1 MSFPEAALLVL
12 TSNASVVC
20 LAYRTFRLEGRL
32 GILDLAL
39 LLAVVGPLAIVH
51 FGRAGG

>member
-20 LAYRTFRLEGRL
+20 LAYRTTRLERRFGF
-32 GILDLAL
+32 LDLAL
-39 LLAVVGPLAIVH
+39 LLAVVGPLLAVH
-51 FGRAGG
+51 FGRN